1 MARSTCGRRPS
12 MTRSRRALLRHAL
25 QIGISEFSVLQEFDV
40 SKATLRRV
48 IDNFYDD
55 NIEED
60 AWYLDGRNSSM
71 TSYHEGRNLEN
82 IVPGKSTASHAY
94 ETRPVRQSKKNAL
107 GETARAQ
114 SKTRRDVQ
122 SSPTVLTPPAHHDT
136 PGTSLSHSRLSNV
149 ASIPQSQS
157 FTTINAAS
165 ATTDAV
171 GAFLRQMG
179 REDLKAKFDKLEI
192 RSRKDLLVLSEHV
205 KDPIC
210 CQSLQASFKLP
221 ITEWIVLVKAFLDYA
236 EPDGH

>member
-1 MARSTCGRRPS
+1 M
-12 MTRSRRALLRHAL
+12 
-25 QIGISEFSVLQEFDV
+25 
-40 SKATLRRV
+40 
-48 IDNFYDD
+48 
-55 NIEED
+55 
-60 AWYLDGRNSSM
+60 
-71 TSYHEGRNLEN
+71 
-82 IVPGKSTASHAY
+82 
-94 ETRPVRQSKKNAL
+94 
-107 GETARAQ
+107 
-114 SKTRRDVQ
+114 
-122 SSPTVLTPPAHHDT
+122 LTPPAHHDT

-149 ASIPQSQS
+149 APISQSQS
-157 FTTINAAS
+157 FATINEAAS

-210 CQSLQASFKLP
+210 CQGLQASFKLP

>member
-1 MARSTCGRRPS
+1 MARLAHKRRPS
-12 MTRSRRALLRHAL
+12 MTRPRRALLRHAL
-25 QIGISEFSVLQEFDV
+25 QIGISEFSVLREFDV
-40 SKATLRRV
+40 SRGTLRRV
-48 IDNFYDD
+48 IDNFYGD

-60 AWYLDGRNSSM
+60 VWYLDGRNSNM
-71 TSYHEGRNLEN
+71 TSYHEGRNVEN
-82 IVPGKSTASHAY
+82 IVPGKSAASHA
-94 ETRPVRQSKKNAL
+94 RPVRQSKKNAL

-114 SKTRRDVQ
+114 SNTRRDDQ
-122 SSPTVLTPPAHHDT
+122 SPPTVLSPPAHHDT

-149 ASIPQSQS
+149 APISQSQS
-157 FTTINAAS
+157 FATINTVS

-236 EPDGH
+236 EPDDH